1 VKQKE
6 RRNRRKPMADI
17 NVVPYIDVMLV
28 LLVIFMVTAPL
39 ITQGVKVDLP
49 QAEAQPQAGE
59 GSPPVVIHVDQ
70 FGDTYVDLGDADLL
84 PVDQQLLYERL
95 RTVLDAAPG
104 TPVMLR
110 ADASVDYGLVVDAM
124 VAAQAAGA
132 PSVGLVTRRPR
143 TPARSAL
150 TGPPCGRS

>member
-1 VKQKE
+1 
-6 RRNRRKPMADI
+6 MADI

-49 QAEAQPQAGE
+49 QAEAQPQVGE
-59 GSPPVVIHVDQ
+59 GAPPVVIHVDQ

-132 PSVGLVTRRPR
+132 PSVGLVTRPPADSPR
-143 TPARSAL
+143 
-150 TGPPCGRS
+150 

>member
-1 VKQKE
+1 MKRKE
-6 RRNRRKPMADI
+6 RRYRRRPMAEI

-49 QAEAQPQAGE
+49 QADAEPQPGE
-59 GSPPVVIHVDQ
+59 GTPPVVIHIDQ
-70 FGDTYVDLGDADLL
+70 FGDTYLDLGDNNLL

-95 RTVLDAAPG
+95 ARLFADAPA
-104 TPVMLR
+104 TPIMVR
-110 ADASVDYGLVVDAM
+110 ADASIDYGLVVDAM

-132 PSVGLVTRRPR
+132 MSVGLVTRPP
-143 TPARSAL
+143 PAA
-150 TGPPCGRS
+150 GPG

>member
-1 VKQKE
+1 MKAKE
-6 RRNRRKPMADI
+6 RRYRRRPMAEI

-49 QAEAQPQAGE
+49 DAVAQPQPGD
-59 GSPPVVIHVDQ
+59 GTPPVVIHVDR
-70 FGDTYVDLGDADLL
+70 FGDTYVDLGDAELL

-95 RTVLDAAPG
+95 RTVLTNAPG
-104 TPVMLR
+104 TAAVVR
-110 ADASVDYGLVVDAM
+110 ADASVEYGIVVDAM

-132 PSVGLVTRRPR
+132 PSVGLVTQPPAGSPDGERR
-143 TPARSAL
+143 
-150 TGPPCGRS
+150 

>member
-1 VKQKE
+1 
-6 RRNRRKPMADI
+6 MAEI

-49 QAEAQPQAGE
+49 DADAQPQPGD
-59 GSPPVVIHVDQ
+59 GSPPIVIHVDQ

-95 RTVLDAAPG
+95 SEVLLDAPDTAI
-104 TPVMLR
+104 VVR
-110 ADASVDYGLVVDAM
+110 ADASVEYGAVVDAM

-132 PSVGLVTRRPR
+132 PSVGLVTQPPVQGSDAERR
-143 TPARSAL
+143 
-150 TGPPCGRS
+150 

>member
-1 VKQKE
+1 MKQKE

-49 QAEAQPQAGE
+49 QAEAQPQVGE
-59 GSPPVVIHVDQ
+59 GAPPVVIHVDQ

-84 PVDQQLLYERL
+84 PVDQQLLYDRL

-110 ADASVDYGLVVDAM
+110 ADTSVDYGLVVDAM

-132 PSVGLVTRRPR
+132 PSVGLVTRPPADGPR
-143 TPARSAL
+143 
-150 TGPPCGRS
+150 

>member
-1 VKQKE
+1 MKKRE
-6 RRNRRKPMADI
+6 RRNRRRPMSDI

-49 QAEAQPQAGE
+49 QAEAQPQPGE
-59 GSPPVVIHVDQ
+59 GTPPVVIHIDQ
-70 FGDTYVDLGDADLL
+70 FGDMYVDLGDADLL

-95 RTVLDAAPG
+95 QPILSEAPQ
-104 TPVMLR
+104 TPVMVR
-110 ADASVDYGLVVDAM
+110 ADASVDYGRVVDAM

-132 PSVGLVTRRPR
+132 PSVGLVTQP
-143 TPARSAL
+143 PAEGSR
-150 TGPPCGRS
+150 

>member
-49 QAEAQPQAGE
+49 QAEAQPQPGE

-84 PVDQQLLYERL
+84 PVDQLLLYQRL
-95 RTVLDAAPG
+95 RGVLDVAPA

-132 PSVGLVTRRPR
+132 ASVGLVTRPPADGPR
-143 TPARSAL
+143 
-150 TGPPCGRS
+150 

>member
-1 VKQKE
+1 
-6 RRNRRKPMADI
+6 MADI

-49 QAEAQPQAGE
+49 QAEAQPQVGE

-104 TPVMLR
+104 TPIMLR

-132 PSVGLVTRRPR
+132 PSVGLVTRPPADGPR
-143 TPARSAL
+143 
-150 TGPPCGRS
+150 

>member
-1 VKQKE
+1 MKKKE
-6 RRNRRKPMADI
+6 RRYRRRPIADI

-49 QAEAQPQAGE
+49 QAAAQPQTGE
-59 GSPPVVIHVDQ
+59 GALPVVIHIDQ

-95 RTVLDAAPG
+95 RTVLDNAPG
-104 TPVMLR
+104 TPVMVR
-110 ADASVDYGLVVDAM
+110 ADASVDYGAVVDAM

-132 PSVGLVTRRPR
+132 PSVGLVTQ
-143 TPARSAL
+143 
-150 TGPPCGRS
+150 PPVDDGR

>member
-49 QAEAQPQAGE
+49 QAEAQPQVGE
-59 GSPPVVIHVDQ
+59 GAPPVVIHVDQ

-84 PVDQQLLYERL
+84 PVDQQLLYDRL

-110 ADASVDYGLVVDAM
+110 ADTSVDYGLVVDAM

-132 PSVGLVTRRPR
+132 PSVGLVTRPPADGPR
-143 TPARSAL
+143 
-150 TGPPCGRS
+150 